1 MSNLQSIA
9 PSILAGMLDQIAID
23 TQPIFRPYLIEAA
36 RRLQQ
41 MPVYGGAVAIP
52 DDLRRNASAE
62 ELVALLT
69 AQNHQLQTAL
79 QTLID
84 AHTT

>member
-1 MSNLQSIA
+1 
-9 PSILAGMLDQIAID
+9 
-23 TQPIFRPYLIEAA
+23 
-36 RRLQQ
+36 
-41 MPVYGGAVAIP
+41 MPVYGGAVAIA

-84 AHTT
+84 ANTP

>member
-1 MSNLQSIA
+1 
-9 PSILAGMLDQIAID
+9 
-23 TQPIFRPYLIEAA
+23 
-36 RRLQQ
+36 

-84 AHTT
+84 AHTP